1 MLSVSNLTSRYGK
14 VEALRDASFEVR
26 RGEIVALVGSNGAGK
41 TTLLRAISGIQPVAS
56 GKVDFDGFDL
66 GAFAAHKRVGIG
78 LAHVPQGRQIFS
90 PLTVQE
96 NLELGAWPV
105 KGNSR
110 AEMDNVFS
118 LFPILAEFRKR
129 AAGSLSG
136 GQQQMLAI
144 GRALM
149 SRPKMLLL
157 DEPSMGL
164 APLLINQIFAIL
176 VDIRSHGTTVLV
188 VEQNVKAVLE
198 IADRGY
204 VLENGVITLEGQG
217 RALLRDPRVQEA
229 YLGV

>member
-1 MLSVSNLTSRYGK
+1 MLSVRDLTSCYGK
-14 VEALRDASFEVR
+14 VEALRNASFDVR
-26 RGEIVALVGSNGAGK
+26 SGEIVALVGSNGAGK
-41 TTLLRAISGIQPVAS
+41 TTLMRAISGVQPVAS
-56 GKVDFDGFDL
+56 GTIAFGGSDL
-66 GAFAAHKRVGIG
+66 IRVPAHKRVGLG
-78 LAHVPQGRQIFS
+78 LAHVPQGRQIFA

-105 KGNSR
+105 RGDPRK
-110 AEMDNVFS
+110 EMEEVFAM
-118 LFPILAEFRKR
+118 FPILAEFRKR

-149 SRPKMLLL
+149 SRPKLLLL

-164 APLLINQIFAIL
+164 APLLIEQIFGIL
-176 VDIRSHGTTVLV
+176 VDIRRKGTTVLV

-204 VLENGVITLEGQG
+204 VLETGEISLDGPG
-217 RALLRDPRVQEA
+217 RVLLHDPRVQEA